1 MYPLHREMKRTLKKG
16 GIDVKVVL
24 NSRGV
29 LRITDDEG
37 RTLIDRIDSE
47 MRYPGDKYDT
57 LYIKRQGV

>member
-1 MYPLHREMKRTLKKG
+1 MKKG